1 MKNIRLLS
9 ANAIVAAI
17 YTVLTFGFFF
27 SFGPLQLRFSEALCL
42 LCLFSLKFL
51 PGLSVGCALSNVLGA
66 LIGVNPIGFID
77 SVVGTLATIIGCL
90 GAYFIGRL
98 MKGPA
103 LKLLLGAIPVIL
115 SNAVIVG
122 LELMMIFSPT
132 LEGFVLNSLLVGAG
146 ELCVLYTVG
155 AFLFIL
161 INKEERLKG
170 FIESL

>member
-1 MKNIRLLS
+1 M
-9 ANAIVAAI
+9 
-17 YTVLTFGFFF
+17 
-27 SFGPLQLRFSEALCL
+27 
-42 LCLFSLKFL
+42 
-51 PGLSVGCALSNVLGA
+51 LGA